1 MRNLMVLSRRNYCFR
16 SRSRETTWHWNDI
29 NIRCRAL
36 TPHSRLTDFFAD
48 DLRKDSK
55 KEKHL
60 RWGEFLVIFSILY
73 NTWIFPLSGVSVK
86 KINNFWKIPISIL
99 IMSKSTNLIKKIIH
113 ELEKEKDWTSMCSNN
128 YWHTNSSNNNNKN
141 RFKYEEKTCKI
152 AKKKKENQIK
162 VLKSCDLLKQ
172 LENTI

>member
-48 DLRKDSK
+48 DLKKDSK

-99 IMSKSTNLIKKIIH
+99 IMSKSTNLIKKKYMSRRRKKTGRACARIIIGTRTAATTTI
-113 ELEKEKDWTSMCSNN
+113 KTGSNM
-128 YWHTNSSNNNNKN
+128 
-141 RFKYEEKTCKI
+141 
-152 AKKKKENQIK
+152 KKKLVKLPRKKRKTKLRYWRVVIF
-162 VLKSCDLLKQ
+162 
-172 LENTI
+172 